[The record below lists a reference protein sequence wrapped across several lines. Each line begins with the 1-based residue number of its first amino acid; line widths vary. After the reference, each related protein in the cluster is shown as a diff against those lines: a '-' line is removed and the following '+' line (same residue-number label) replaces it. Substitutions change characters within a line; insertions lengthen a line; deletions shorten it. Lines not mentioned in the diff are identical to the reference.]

1 MRIKKISIRDYKLIQ
16 YQILQTNLTRTEWQT
31 VRRITE
37 EILGVNGLNRQTTI
51 KQAPIPQT
59 PKIQSVNISISSCT
73 LYDKINS
80 PFGHHM
86 ALFSGTYNE
95 KTTSISL

>member
-1 MRIKKISIRDYKLIQ
+1 MDYKLIQ

-59 PKIQSVNISISSCT
+59 PKIQSVNISISPCT
-73 LYDKINS
+73 LYYKINS
-80 PFGHHM
+80 PFGHLM